1 MPPAENSPIANP
13 NQRNCVDMG
22 AQLPPAVEL
31 VEQDV
36 AGEEAD
42 KTGSAVVVGKLPS
55 ATVELGGRKPQ
66 ESRGLHQDHS
76 RVLAWASWDHILEG
90 SAFAFLP
97 QGWYHSNAM
106 V

>member
-1 MPPAENSPIANP
+1 
-13 NQRNCVDMG
+13 MG

-42 KTGSAVVVGKLPS
+42 KSGSAVVVGKLP
-55 ATVELGGRKPQ
+55 AVTVESGERKPQ
-66 ESRGLHQDHS
+66 ESRGLHRDHS

-90 SAFAFLP
+90 SAFVFLP
-97 QGWYHSNAM
+97 RRWYHSNA
-106 V
+106 VV

>member
-1 MPPAENSPIANP
+1 
-13 NQRNCVDMG
+13 MG
-22 AQLPPAVEL
+22 AQLLPAVEL

-42 KTGSAVVVGKLPS
+42 KTGSAMVVGKLPA
-55 ATVELGGRKPQ
+55 ATVKPGERKPQ
-66 ESRGLHQDHS
+66 ESRGSHRDHS
-76 RVLAWASWDHILEG
+76 RVLAWASWYHILEG

-97 QGWYHSNAM
+97 RRWYHSNAA